1 MIRRQPGSTRTDTH
15 FPYTTLFQSTEKV
28 EGIEA
33 GADDYLAKPFQ
44 MGELVARVRGLVRRG
59 AGKLSPVIEIG
70 RLRLDTVRMSASF
83 DGAPARISPLE
94 FRLPA
99 RADGRRV
106 GKAWGTPGRARWSP
120 SH

>member
-83 DGAPARISPLE
+83 DRAPARISPLE
-94 FRLPA
+94 SRPPDYLD
-99 RADGRRV
+99 RKILV
-106 GKAWGTPGRARWSP
+106 EGKR
-120 SH
+120 

>member
-1 MIRRQPGSTRTDTH
+1 
-15 FPYTTLFQSTEKV
+15 
-28 EGIEA
+28 
-33 GADDYLAKPFQ
+33 

-94 FRLPA
+94 FRLLDYLAHQPGSAVPA
-99 RADGRRV
+99 GELAEHLYGASERSEERRV
-106 GKAWGTPGRARWSP
+106 GKECVSTCRYWGWPY
-120 SH
+120 H